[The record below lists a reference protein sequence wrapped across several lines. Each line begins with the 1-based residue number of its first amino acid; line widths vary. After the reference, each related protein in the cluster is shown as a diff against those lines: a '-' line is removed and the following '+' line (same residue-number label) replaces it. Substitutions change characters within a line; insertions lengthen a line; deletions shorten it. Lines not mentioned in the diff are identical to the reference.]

1 MKNFIEWNKELSV
14 DIQELDEQHKVLVDI
29 LNRLHE
35 AIITRTDT
43 DIIDDIFTELVQY
56 TLVHFAVEESL
67 MRIFD
72 YPLYEDHKKHHEQLT
87 KQVIDLQRK
96 ARKGD
101 ITASMSLWQFLKKWL
116 TNHILIED
124 KKYSLFF
131 LKCGLKKHWTER
143 SWSGK
148 IWDYIRS

>member
-1 MKNFIEWNKELSV
+1 MKNFIEWTKELSV

-43 DIIDDIFTELVQY
+43 DIIDDIFNELVQY
-56 TLVHFAVEESL
+56 TIVHFAVEESL
-67 MRIFD
+67 MRIFN
-72 YPLYEDHKKHHEQLT
+72 YPFYENHKKHHEQLT
-87 KQVIDLQRK
+87 KQVIDLQKK
-96 ARKGD
+96 AKNGD
-101 ITASMSLWQFLKKWL
+101 MTASMSLWTFLRKWL
-116 TNHILIED
+116 THHILVED

-131 LKCGLKKHWTER
+131 LKCGLKQHWAER
-143 SWSGK
+143 SWTGK